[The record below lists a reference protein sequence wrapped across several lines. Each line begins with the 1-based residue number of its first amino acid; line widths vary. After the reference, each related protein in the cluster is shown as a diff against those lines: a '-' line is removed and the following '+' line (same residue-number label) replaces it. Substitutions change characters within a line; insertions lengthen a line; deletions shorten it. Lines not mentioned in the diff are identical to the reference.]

1 MTGDNASK
9 MKNEISHKQK
19 AVVGGTGMTGTRR
32 NPKTSGEEL
41 LMRGENSLEANK
53 KRGQAAAFI
62 CAAPLDQRGAAVRRR
77 CFTTSASEGRV
88 REAPAGASDEVTEGR
103 ILKGMKGRPVEQ
115 QIRSFPSQISRKPA
129 QLARCLQ
136 HS

>member
-9 MKNEISHKQK
+9 MKNEISRKQK
-19 AVVGGTGMTGTRR
+19 AVVGGTGMTGNRR
-32 NPKTSGEEL
+32 NPKSSGEEL

-53 KRGQAAAFI
+53 KRGQAAAAFI
-62 CAAPLDQRGAAVRRR
+62 CAAPLDQREAAVRRR

-115 QIRSFPSQISRKPA
+115 QIRSFLSQISRKPA
-129 QLARCLQ
+129 
-136 HS
+136 

>member
-1 MTGDNASK
+1 MTGN
-9 MKNEISHKQK
+9 
-19 AVVGGTGMTGTRR
+19 RR

-62 CAAPLDQRGAAVRRR
+62 CAVPLDQREAAVRRR
-77 CFTTSASEGRV
+77 CFTTSASEGR
-88 REAPAGASDEVTEGR
+88 ASDEVTEGR
-103 ILKGMKGRPVEQ
+103 ILKGMKGQPVEQ

-129 QLARCLQ
+129 
-136 HS
+136 